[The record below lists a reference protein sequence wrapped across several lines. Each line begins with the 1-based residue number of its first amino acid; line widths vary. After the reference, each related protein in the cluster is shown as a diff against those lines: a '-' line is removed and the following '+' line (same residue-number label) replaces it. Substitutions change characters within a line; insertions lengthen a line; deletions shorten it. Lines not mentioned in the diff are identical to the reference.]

1 LTKQQKQRSTLTG
14 FTYQYF
20 SWIGNIFARLF
31 YSNRKFKLEET
42 LEVAGLKMY
51 PDAYFSLI
59 GFIFIVVLIALI
71 PIIILTGLFPLLLA
85 PLLVIPIG
93 SIIPKIKAA
102 DRASKLDIEVPFAG
116 AYISVMATGGLSPYD
131 SLKKLAHSE
140 LMPNLAKT
148 VRDIEVEVDIMGL
161 DPVTAMEKSAQHMPS
176 KDYKN
181 LLLGY
186 ASTLRTGG
194 DVVHYLLM
202 RTETMF
208 SDLAV
213 KVRTFGDRAAAL
225 MESYIAMS
233 ILVTLSLTIIYM
245 VSIAFSSYWS
255 GGFTPETFMLYS
267 YFLVP
272 IMSIAFIY
280 LADGQQI
287 HEPVS
292 EWGPYKVFAATS
304 PIMIILV
311 LILFVPFAFPY
322 LGLPFAQPFVD
333 FIVWL
338 RTVIGLERGYEAAL
352 GLSLALLIGTMPAAI
367 AHNYY
372 AKRGKGVEH
381 DIALF
386 LRDLTEARKTGA
398 SPEKCLE
405 NLAGRNYGAFTHHLT
420 VAGRQI
426 RWGLPFKVIYD
437 TFRSKMKS
445 WMGLINIYIMV
456 DAIEVGGGTPET
468 LETVTGYSEKLSSL
482 EKEKKATLRPL
493 VIMPYIGAGILLFS
507 TVIFMGF
514 MRTILGSFSQQSMP
528 FADFATLILPPLVL
542 QAYLTGLVTGKIGSG
557 VASSGFKHAT
567 ILVLLAVGLMT
578 ITGYLTAPFQLG

>member
-1 LTKQQKQRSTLTG
+1 LTKQQKQQITLTG

-31 YSNRKFKLEET
+31 YSNKKFKLEET
-42 LEVAGLKMY
+42 LEVAGLKIY

-59 GFIFIVVLIALI
+59 GFIFIVVLIAFI

-85 PLLVIPIG
+85 PLLVIPLG
-93 SIIPKIKAA
+93 FLIPKIMAT
-102 DRASKLDIEVPFAG
+102 DRAAKLDIEVPFAG

-131 SLKKLAHSE
+131 SLKKLSHSE
-140 LMPNLAKT
+140 LMPNLAKA
-148 VRDIEVEVDIMGL
+148 VRDIEIEVEIKGL
-161 DPVTAMEKSAQHMPS
+161 DPVTAMEKSAQNMPS

-194 DVVHYLLM
+194 DVIHYLSN

-208 SDLAV
+208 NDLAV
-213 KVRTFGDRAAAL
+213 KVRAFGDRAAAL

-245 VSIAFSSYWS
+245 VSIAFSSYLS

-280 LADGQQI
+280 LADSQQI

-304 PIMIILV
+304 PILILLV
-311 LILFVPFAFPY
+311 LVMFVPFAAPE
-322 LGLPFAQPFVD
+322 LSLPFAQPFVN

-338 RTVIGLERGYEAAL
+338 RTVMGLERGYEAAV
-352 GLSLALLIGTMPAAI
+352 GMAMALLIGTIPAAI

-381 DIALF
+381 DIAHF

-398 SPEKCLE
+398 SPEKCIE

-445 WMGLINIYIMV
+445 WMGLINIYILV

-468 LETVTGYSEKLSSL
+468 LETVTGFSEKLSSL
-482 EKEKKATLRPL
+482 EKEKQAALRPL
-493 VIMPYIGAGILLFS
+493 VIMPYIGAGLLLFS

-557 VASSGFKHAT
+557 VASSGFKHAV
-567 ILVLLAVGLMT
+567 ILVVLAVGLMT